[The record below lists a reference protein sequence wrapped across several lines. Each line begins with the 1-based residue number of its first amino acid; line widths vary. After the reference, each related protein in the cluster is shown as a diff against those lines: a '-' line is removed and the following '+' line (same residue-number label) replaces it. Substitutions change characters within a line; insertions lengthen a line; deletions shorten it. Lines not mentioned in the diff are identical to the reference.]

1 MRFSS
6 NYLPSVYEN
15 DLNAL
20 SELNRNSFLSKK
32 NELINKSRSTFG
44 TSSEDKSSNRTSSK
58 FKI

>member
-1 MRFSS
+1 MSLSS

-15 DLNAL
+15 DLNAF

>member
-1 MRFSS
+1 MSFSS

-32 NELINKSRSTFG
+32 NELINKSRSTFS